1 MTDNAF
7 AALGLHHT
15 YCDTVAEL
23 GFTEPSDI
31 QQAAIPEVL
40 AHKDLLGI
48 AQTGTGKT
56 AAFGLPLLQN
66 LVKDAAERKGEM
78 RAKPRHPRALILA
91 PTRELALQI
100 HSELERLGGQCNMNY
115 MCVIGGVNQNPQ
127 VKKLRG
133 GVDILV
139 AAPGRLLDL
148 MNQGHVS
155 LSETEFL
162 VLDECDRLLDMGF
175 IPDVRRII
183 KAMPTERQTL
193 LFSATM
199 PGEIAKLSKEILRDP
214 VRIDVTPEE
223 VTVAKIEQK
232 VVHVATQQKRAV
244 LEHLLRDSS
253 LVRAI
258 VFTRTKHGANKVAR
272 QLNASGFVAEV
283 IHGNKSQAAR
293 QRALENFKSGDA
305 WVLVATDIAA
315 RGIDIREVSHVFNY
329 ELPHEPESYVHR
341 IGRTAR
347 AGAGGVAW
355 ALVDAAEISRLKAI
369 QRLTKLTLEPVKLD
383 IELPEVAKTDPMPAV
398 QGPQKQNRGR
408 GEGEAKR
415 QRSRRRKPA
424 GDGRENAKP
433 AANRAKSHGNRAEPE
448 VKDSTPEVDG
458 NRPGVSN
465 ANVDPYAGQR
475 HANGKRKYHTP
486 KGSPG
491 GGNTP
496 RRRRRS
502 PNSGAGANGNRA

>member
-1 MTDNAF
+1 
-7 AALGLHHT
+7 
-15 YCDTVAEL
+15 
-23 GFTEPSDI
+23 
-31 QQAAIPEVL
+31 
-40 AHKDLLGI
+40 
-48 AQTGTGKT
+48 
-56 AAFGLPLLQN
+56 
-66 LVKDAAERKGEM
+66 
-78 RAKPRHPRALILA
+78 
-91 PTRELALQI
+91 
-100 HSELERLGGQCNMNY
+100 
-115 MCVIGGVNQNPQ
+115 
-127 VKKLRG
+127 
-133 GVDILV
+133 
-139 AAPGRLLDL
+139 
-148 MNQGHVS
+148 
-155 LSETEFL
+155 
-162 VLDECDRLLDMGF
+162 
-175 IPDVRRII
+175 
-183 KAMPTERQTL
+183 
-193 LFSATM
+193 M

-232 VVHVATQQKRAV
+232 VVHVATQQKRAA
-244 LEHLLRDSS
+244 LEHLLRDNS

-369 QRLTKLTLEPVKLD
+369 QRLTKLTLEPVTLD
-383 IELPEVAKTDPMPAV
+383 IELPEVVNAGPAPAA
-398 QGPQKQNRGR
+398 QGTQKQNRGN
-408 GEGEAKR
+408 GEAGAKR

-424 GDGRENAKP
+424 GDGRENAKT
-433 AANRAKSHGNRAEPE
+433 AAHRAKSHGNRAEPD
-448 VKDSTPEVDG
+448 VKESKPEVDG

-475 HANGKRKYHTP
+475 HANGKRRYHTP
-486 KGSPG
+486 RGSDG
-491 GGNTP
+491 GSNTP